1 MPFEPVSSCGVVVLL
16 IHSTVWVIHLLLRQ
30 WAHRLLFS
38 EFFLCRVKV
47 NVLRFDKPESL

>member
-30 WAHRLLFS
+30 WAHPLLFS

-47 NVLRFDKPESL
+47 NVLRFERPESL

>member
-1 MPFEPVSSCGVVVLL
+1 MPFEPVSSWGVVVLL
-16 IHSTVWVIHLLLRQ
+16 IHITVWVIHLLLRQ

>member
-1 MPFEPVSSCGVVVLL
+1 MPFEPVSSCGVGVLL

-47 NVLRFDKPESL
+47 NVLRFEKPESL